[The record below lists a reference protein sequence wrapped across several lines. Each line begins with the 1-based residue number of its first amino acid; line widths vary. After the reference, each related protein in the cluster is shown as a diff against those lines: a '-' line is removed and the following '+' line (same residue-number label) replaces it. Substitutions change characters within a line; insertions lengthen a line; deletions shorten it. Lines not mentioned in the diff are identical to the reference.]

1 MNNILPGDII
11 CLKASWA
18 SKLPYWSFWAI
29 VYRGLIAGQKLFIKN
44 PKYLHVGTV
53 VNMPPTLLT
62 TGNLVPVIE
71 EEYNGPIK
79 DLKALNSSFFNE
91 FDVYRVKW
99 RSTKD
104 RKRFVEHVENFVGK
118 GYRYGYEKLV
128 TTFLDRV
135 LKQHLAKSNMSF
147 SVDCSIMPAEILVS
161 MGYFLWPDL
170 NTMDITP
177 SDYPGKDMVKVN

>member
-1 MNNILPGDII
+1 MEPRQVVAGQIFINFFLKFAQKFRNIYNMNNILPGDII

-91 FDVYRVKW
+91 FDV
-99 RSTKD
+99 
-104 RKRFVEHVENFVGK
+104 
-118 GYRYGYEKLV
+118 
-128 TTFLDRV
+128 
-135 LKQHLAKSNMSF
+135 
-147 SVDCSIMPAEILVS
+147 
-161 MGYFLWPDL
+161 
-170 NTMDITP
+170 
-177 SDYPGKDMVKVN
+177 